1 MYTTTR
7 RTSTILAIV
16 VVAATALTLL
26 SSTAFTSSAFAAKTG
41 SSGTKNLKNLFAC
54 QSSAAN
60 GHFGQLTETAVMDC
74 YSQAFSSSLG
84 VSGNNNNPASDTGSA
99 SST

>member
-1 MYTTTR
+1 MYRTTR

-26 SSTAFTSSAFAAKTG
+26 TSTTFTSSALAAKTG

-60 GHFGQLTETAVMDC
+60 GHFGQLTATEVMDC

-84 VSGNNNNPASDTGSA
+84 ASGNNNTPASDTGSG
-99 SST
+99 SRY